1 MLVLQDI
8 CSKLEEYKANVAEA
22 LVEVDDTDAA
32 SKSLLQRYINSTEST
47 DRSSTMRIQAI
58 IDYMYEKINI
68 GNWKDIKPYVRKTI
82 TIASYL
88 KLLAHLKFGDEDKDT
103 MIKQAFK
110 IIDFGILFGCP
121 LNKEPKLLQNCAS
134 TLSSVKVKK
143 HTSNTSDKQPD
154 LTTAS
159 SSDTTLEYNKFN
171 ATPVEVLN
179 LPSMEHFYKNYILAE
194 KPVILNNCINH
205 WPALHKWKDQ
215 NYFREIAGPR
225 TVTIEIGSKY
235 TDSDWTQKLITVE
248 EFIDQYIY
256 QSHGPT
262 GYLAQYQL
270 FDQIPELKNDIT
282 EPEYCCFSESN
293 KPVEV
298 MAWYGPKGTVSPLHH
313 DPKKNLLTQVVG
325 EKRLFLFSP
334 SDSENLY
341 PHEHELLNNTAQV
354 DPRQPNL
361 ERHPKYKNA
370 VPYYCVL
377 KPGQMLYI
385 PPKWWHFVESLSISF
400 SVSFWWE

>member
-8 CSKLEEYKANVAEA
+8 CRKLEEYKASVADA
-22 LVEVDDTDAA
+22 LVEIDETDAA
-32 SKSLLQRYINSTEST
+32 SKSLIKRYINSAESS
-47 DRSSTMRIQAI
+47 DRSSTIRIQAI

-68 GNWKDIKPYVRKTI
+68 GNWKDVKPYVRKTI
-82 TIASYL
+82 TIATYL
-88 KLLAHLKFGDEDKDT
+88 KLLAHVKYIDEDKDT
-103 MIKQAFK
+103 LIKQAFK

-121 LNKEPKLLQNCAS
+121 LDKVPKLLQNCAS
-134 TLSSVKVKK
+134 ILNTVNIPNQNNIPVRQINLSEAA
-143 HTSNTSDKQPD
+143 TSKCNTDPG
-154 LTTAS
+154 
-159 SSDTTLEYNKFN
+159 KFH
-171 ATPVEVLN
+171 ATPIEIIDC
-179 LPSMEHFYKNYILAE
+179 PSMEHFYTNYILAE
-194 KPVILNNCINH
+194 KPVILDNCINH

-215 NYFREIAGPR
+215 NYFIKLAGPR
-225 TVTIEIGSKY
+225 TVSIEIGSKY
-235 TDSDWTQKLITVE
+235 TDSDWTQKLITIE

-256 QSHGPT
+256 ESHGPT

-270 FDQIPELKNDIT
+270 FDQIPELKADIS

-293 KPVEV
+293 ESVDV

-313 DPKKNLLTQVVG
+313 DPKRNLLTQVVG

-334 SDSENLY
+334 SDSEHLY
-341 PHEHELLNNTAQV
+341 PHEHELLNNTAEV
-354 DPRQPNL
+354 DPRNPDL

-370 VPYYCVL
+370 KPYYCVL